1 LRDKPQEYW
10 ITKIQK
16 DFERNNLRELSIEE
30 AQEKFLNLFSQYQ
43 LAYSSYYVM
52 RATCPNPHD
61 LKGGHSSDEIHKPN
75 QLRNLILESD
85 GGDLDEEGGASDT
98 GHGKFNINRDTFL
111 ANHMNHDLLCVIN
124 WNGVSFYENSKRDKV
139 I

>member
-1 LRDKPQEYW
+1 
-10 ITKIQK
+10 
-16 DFERNNLRELSIEE
+16 
-30 AQEKFLNLFSQYQ
+30 
-43 LAYSSYYVM
+43 M

-98 GHGKFNINRDTFL
+98 GL
-111 ANHMNHDLLCVIN
+111 N